1 MFLACSSV
9 RKKNISI
16 FILGNLKF
24 FFGFDN
30 DLTKAEEKILFPG
43 DVFFIPPGL
52 RHKMLAEED
61 TELFEFSTHH
71 EEEDSLRIIKR
82 AISKKKKGD

>member
-1 MFLACSSV
+1 MFIG
-9 RKKNISI
+9 KKKEHFYIHS
-16 FILGNLKF
+16 GKLKV

-82 AISKKKKGD
+82 AISQ